1 MIKATVKEE
10 NSEGGIGVEL
20 QFNGTTTNVLY
31 EHAMLT
37 LAMLTLALLSR
48 LTSRTEDPIERKR
61 EMLRMLNALSAATA
75 MLITDDVHTDEYCR
89 VAEQSSV
96 VIDHDAIRK
105 MRNRGGD
112 DNE

>member
-10 NSEGGIGVEL
+10 NSEGRVGVEL

-37 LAMLTLALLSR
+37 LALLSR
-48 LTSRTEDPIERKR
+48 LTSRTEDPIERDRK
-61 EMLRMLNALSAATA
+61 MLRMLDALGEATA
-75 MLITDDVHTDEYCR
+75 MLITDDVHTDKYCR

-96 VIDHDAIRK
+96 VIDHDTIRR

>member
-10 NSEGGIGVEL
+10 NSTGGVGVEL

-37 LAMLTLALLSR
+37 LALFSR
-48 LTSRTEDPIERKR
+48 LTSRTEDPIERNK
-61 EMLRMLNALSAATA
+61 EMLRMLDALGDAVA
-75 MLITDDVHTDEYCR
+75 MLITDGVHTDKYCR
-89 VAEQSSV
+89 IAEQSSV
-96 VIDHDAIRK
+96 VIDNATISK

>member
-10 NSEGGIGVEL
+10 NSEGGVGVEL
-20 QFNGTTTNVLY
+20 EFKGTTTNVLY
-31 EHAMLT
+31 EH
-37 LAMLTLALLSR
+37 AMLTLALLSR

-61 EMLRMLNALSAATA
+61 EMLRMLDALGEATA
-75 MLITDDVHTDEYCR
+75 MLITNGVHTDEYCQ

-96 VIDHDAIRK
+96 VIDHATIRK
-105 MRNRGGD
+105 MCNRGGD

>member
-10 NSEGGIGVEL
+10 NSTGGVGVEL
-20 QFNGTTTNVLY
+20 QFKGTTTNVLY

-37 LAMLTLALLSR
+37 IALLSR
-48 LTSRTEDPIERKR
+48 LTSRTEDPIERDK
-61 EMLRMLNALSAATA
+61 EMLRMLDAFGAATA
-75 MLITDDVHTDEYCR
+75 MLISDGAHTDKYCR

-96 VIDHDAIRK
+96 VIDNATIRK

>member
-10 NSEGGIGVEL
+10 NSEGGVGVEL

-37 LAMLTLALLSR
+37 LALLSR
-48 LTSRTEDPIERKR
+48 LTATRHDPIERKR
-61 EMLRMLNALSAATA
+61 EMLRMLDALGAATA

-89 VAEQSSV
+89 IAEQSSV
-96 VIDHDAIRK
+96 VIDHDIIRRA
-105 MRNRGGD
+105 RNKEGD
-112 DNE
+112 E

>member
-10 NSEGGIGVEL
+10 NSEGGVVVEL

-31 EHAMLT
+31 EH
-37 LAMLTLALLSR
+37 AMLTLALLSR

-61 EMLRMLNALSAATA
+61 EMLRMLDAFGATVA
-75 MLITDDVHTDEYCR
+75 MLISDGAHTDKYCR

-96 VIDHDAIRK
+96 VIDHDIIRK

-112 DNE
+112 NNE

>member
-10 NSEGGIGVEL
+10 NSEGGVGVEL
-20 QFNGTTTNVLY
+20 QFKGTTTNVLY
-31 EHAMLT
+31 EH
-37 LAMLTLALLSR
+37 AMLTLALLSR

-61 EMLRMLNALSAATA
+61 EMLRMLDVLGATVA
-75 MLITDDVHTDEYCR
+75 MLISDGMHTDEYCL

-96 VIDHDAIRK
+96 VIDHTTIRK
-105 MRNRGGD
+105 MRNRGGG

>member
-10 NSEGGIGVEL
+10 NSKGGVGVEL
-20 QFNGTTTNVLY
+20 EFKGTTTEALY
-31 EHAMLT
+31 EH
-37 LAMLTLALLSR
+37 AMLTLALLSR
-48 LTSRTEDPIERKR
+48 LTSRTEDPIERDRK
-61 EMLRMLNALSAATA
+61 MLRMLDALGAAVA
-75 MLITDDVHTDEYCR
+75 MLITNGVHTDEYCR

-96 VIDHDAIRK
+96 VIDHDTIRK

>member
-10 NSEGGIGVEL
+10 NSEGGVGVEL

-31 EHAMLT
+31 EH
-37 LAMLTLALLSR
+37 AMLTLALLSR

-61 EMLRMLNALSAATA
+61 EMLRMLDAFGEATA

-89 VAEQSSV
+89 IAEQSSV

>member
-20 QFNGTTTNVLY
+20 QFKGTTTNVLY

-37 LAMLTLALLSR
+37 LALLSR
-48 LTSRTEDPIERKR
+48 LTSRIEDPIERKR
-61 EMLRMLNALSAATA
+61 KMLRMLDAFGAATA
-75 MLITDDVHTDEYCR
+75 MLITDDAHTDKYCR

-96 VIDHDAIRK
+96 VIDHATIRK

>member
-10 NSEGGIGVEL
+10 SSEGGIGVEL

-37 LAMLTLALLSR
+37 LALLSR
-48 LTSRTEDPIERKR
+48 LTSRTKDPIERDR
-61 EMLRMLNALSAATA
+61 MMLRMLDALGAAVA
-75 MLITDDVHTDEYCR
+75 MLITDGAHTGKYCR

-96 VIDHDAIRK
+96 VIDHDTIRK
-105 MRNRGGD
+105 MCNRGGD
-112 DNE
+112 E

>member
-10 NSEGGIGVEL
+10 NSEGGVGVEL
-20 QFNGTTTNVLY
+20 QFKGTTTNVLY
-31 EHAMLT
+31 EH
-37 LAMLTLALLSR
+37 AMLTLALLSR

-61 EMLRMLNALSAATA
+61 EMLRMLDAVGAATA
-75 MLITDDVHTDEYCR
+75 MLISDGAHTDKYCR

-96 VIDHDAIRK
+96 VIHHDIIRR

>member
-10 NSEGGIGVEL
+10 NSEGGVGVAL
-20 QFNGTTTNVLY
+20 QFKGTTTNVLY
-31 EHAMLT
+31 EHS
-37 LAMLTLALLSR
+37 MLTLALLSR

-61 EMLRMLNALSAATA
+61 EMRRMLDAFGAATA
-75 MLITDDVHTDEYCR
+75 MLITDDAHTDKYCR

-105 MRNRGGD
+105 MCNRGGD
-112 DNE
+112 DDE

>member
-10 NSEGGIGVEL
+10 NSEGGVGVEL
-20 QFNGTTTNVLY
+20 QFKGTTTNVLY

-37 LAMLTLALLSR
+37 LSLLSR

-61 EMLRMLNALSAATA
+61 EMLRMLDAFGAATA
-75 MLITDDVHTDEYCR
+75 MLISDGAHTDKYCR
-89 VAEQSSV
+89 IAEQSSV
-96 VIDHDAIRK
+96 VIDHATIRK

>member
-10 NSEGGIGVEL
+10 NSEGGVGVEL

-37 LAMLTLALLSR
+37 LALLSR
-48 LTSRTEDPIERKR
+48 LTATRHDPIERKR
-61 EMLRMLNALSAATA
+61 EMRRMLDALGAATT

-89 VAEQSSV
+89 IAEQSSV
-96 VIDHDAIRK
+96 VIDHDTIRK
-105 MRNRGGD
+105 LHNRGGD
-112 DNE
+112 NNE

>member
-10 NSEGGIGVEL
+10 NSTGGVGVEL

-37 LAMLTLALLSR
+37 LALLSR
-48 LTSRTEDPIERKR
+48 LTSRTEDPIERDRKMR
-61 EMLRMLNALSAATA
+61 RMLDALGAATA
-75 MLITDDVHTDEYCR
+75 MLISDGAHTDKYCR

-96 VIDHDAIRK
+96 VIDHATIRK

-112 DNE
+112 DDE

>member
-10 NSEGGIGVEL
+10 NSEGGVEVEL
-20 QFNGTTTNVLY
+20 QFNGTTTGALY
-31 EHAMLT
+31 EH
-37 LAMLTLALLSR
+37 AMLTLALLSR
-48 LTSRTEDPIERKR
+48 LTSRTKDPIKR
-61 EMLRMLNALSAATA
+61 EMRRMLDALGAATA

-89 VAEQSSV
+89 IAEQSSV

>member
-10 NSEGGIGVEL
+10 NSEGGVGVEL
-20 QFNGTTTNVLY
+20 QFKGTTTNVLY
-31 EHAMLT
+31 EH
-37 LAMLTLALLSR
+37 AMLTLALLSR

-61 EMLRMLNALSAATA
+61 EMLRMLDAFGAATA
-75 MLITDDVHTDEYCR
+75 MLITDDAHTDKYCR

-96 VIDHDAIRK
+96 VIDHATIRK

>member
-10 NSEGGIGVEL
+10 NSTGGVGVEL
-20 QFNGTTTNVLY
+20 QFKGTTTNVLY

-37 LAMLTLALLSR
+37 IALLSR

-61 EMLRMLNALSAATA
+61 EMLRMLDASGAATA
-75 MLITDDVHTDEYCR
+75 MLITDDVHTDKYCQ

-96 VIDHDAIRK
+96 VIDHATIRK